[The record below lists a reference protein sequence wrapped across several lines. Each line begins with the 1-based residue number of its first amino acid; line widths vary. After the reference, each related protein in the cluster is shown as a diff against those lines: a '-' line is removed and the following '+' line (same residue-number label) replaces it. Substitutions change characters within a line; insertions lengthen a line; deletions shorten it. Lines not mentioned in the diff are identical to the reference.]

1 MSRIKGDIA
10 EDLAAK
16 YLLDNGFIII
26 DRNYY
31 ARYGEIDIIAL
42 KDSVYHF
49 IEVKSGKNFEPL
61 LNVTQKKLEKIIKS
75 VYIYLLN
82 NSLDVSFCI
91 DVITIKNGKIDFFDN
106 VSM

>member
-1 MSRIKGDIA
+1 MSRAKGDIA
-10 EDLAAK
+10 EDLAVK
-16 YLLDNGFIII
+16 YLLDKGFVII

-42 KDSVYHF
+42 KDSLYHF

-75 VYIYLLN
+75 VHIYLMN
-82 NSLDVSFCI
+82 NNLDVFFCI
-91 DVITIKNGKIDFFDN
+91 DVITIKNGKIDFFAN

>member
-1 MSRIKGDIA
+1 MSRAKGDIA
-10 EDLAAK
+10 EDLAVK
-16 YLLDNGFIII
+16 YLLDKGFVII

-42 KDSVYHF
+42 KDSLYHF

-75 VYIYLLN
+75 VHIYLMN
-82 NSLDVSFCI
+82 NNLDVSFCI
-91 DVITIKNGKIDFFDN
+91 DVITIKNGKIDFFAN